1 MPYGTLYARLHANIY
16 SYKEES
22 NMSEKILII
31 DDDLDTLRLVGLM
44 LQRQGYQISAATN
57 GQQGLDKAFEEDPD
71 LILLDIMMPD
81 MDGYEVTRRLRQ
93 NPSTTETPILMFTA
107 KTQLDDKVIG
117 FEVGANDYLT
127 KPTHPSELQARV
139 KTLLARG
146 GEKKATSVS
155 LDKDDNQNQGYVIGV
170 LGARGGLG
178 TTTLAVNLG
187 ASLVARTKSEV
198 IVAEMLPGQGA
209 LALDIGAEN
218 SKGLVDLL
226 SLNKLPEVTR
236 DKVRE
241 VLTHHGSGLKLLLAS
256 DRPRDMHLINQ
267 VVNYEA
273 VVKRLAALARF
284 VILDLGVGLQPFAD
298 KIIPV
303 CDQVFVILEGV
314 PNTIIHTKALIDDIA
329 ALGINKKNVNV
340 VLNNRI
346 RSDTQLASSQVQ
358 TKLGHEIISTLTP
371 APELFVQATRMQ
383 TPAVLCQPDSL
394 TARQITKLVEF
405 VTEQEALP
413 R

>member
-1 MPYGTLYARLHANIY
+1 
-16 SYKEES
+16 
-22 NMSEKILII
+22 MSEKILIV

-71 LILLDIMMPD
+71 LILLDLMMPD

-93 NPSTTETPILMFTA
+93 NPSTSGTPILMFTA
-107 KTQLDDKVIG
+107 KTQLDDKVAG

-139 KTLLARG
+139 KTLLARA
-146 GEKKATSVS
+146 GEKKNTAS
-155 LDKDDNQNQGYVIGV
+155 LGADGNLGYVVGI

-178 TTTLAVNLG
+178 VTTLAVNLAAG
-187 ASLVARTKSEV
+187 LLTKTKSEV

-209 LALDIGAEN
+209 LGLEMGLNN

-226 SLNKLPEVTR
+226 SINKTSDITR
-236 DKVRE
+236 DKTRE
-241 VLTHHGSGLKLLLAS
+241 ALTHHGSGLKVLLSS

-267 VVNYEA
+267 SSNYEA
-273 VVKRLAALARF
+273 ILTRLAGLARF
-284 VILDLGVGLQPFAD
+284 VVLDLGVGLQSFTQSVLPRCND
-298 KIIPV
+298 VLIV
-303 CDQVFVILEGV
+303 LEGV
-314 PNTIIHTKALIDDIA
+314 PNTIIHSKALIDDITA
-329 ALGINKKNVNV
+329 MGVNNKNIQAI
-340 VLNNRI
+340 LNNRI
-346 RSDTQLASSQVQ
+346 RSDTQLPSSQVQ
-358 TKLGHEIISTLTP
+358 TKLDHEILSTLTP

-383 TPAVLCQPDSL
+383 TPAILCQPESL
-394 TARQITKLVEF
+394 TTRQISKLVDYI
-405 VTEQEALP
+405 TEREALP

>member
-1 MPYGTLYARLHANIY
+1 
-16 SYKEES
+16 
-22 NMSEKILII
+22 MSEKILII

-57 GQQGLDKAFEEDPD
+57 GQQGLEKAFDEDPD
-71 LILLDIMMPD
+71 LILLDVMMPD

-93 NPSTTETPILMFTA
+93 NPSTLETPILMFTA
-107 KTQLDDKVIG
+107 KTQLDDKVTG

-146 GEKKATSVS
+146 GDKKTNVTAAQ
-155 LDKDDNQNQGYVIGV
+155 DENRGYVIGV

-178 TTTLAVNLG
+178 TTTMTMNLG
-187 ASLVARTKSEV
+187 AGLQSRTKSEV

-209 LALDIGAEN
+209 LALDVGVT
-218 SKGLVDLL
+218 STKGLVDLL
-226 SLNKLPEVTR
+226 SLTKLSEITR
-236 DKVRE
+236 DNVRE
-241 VLTHHGSGLKLLLAS
+241 KLAPHGSGVKLLLAS

-267 VVNYEA
+267 SANYEA
-273 VVKRLAALARF
+273 LVKRLASLARF
-284 VILDLGVGLQPFAD
+284 VVLDLGVAIQPFAE
-298 KIIPV
+298 KILPL
-303 CDQVFVILEGV
+303 CDEVMIILEGV
-314 PNTIIHTKALIDDIA
+314 PNTITHAKALIDDIA
-329 ALGINKKNVNV
+329 ELGIPKKNIKV

-358 TKLGHEIISTLTP
+358 AKLEHEIISTLTP
-371 APELFVQATRMQ
+371 APELFAQATRVQ
-383 TPAVLCQPDSL
+383 TPAILCQPDSL
-394 TARQITKLVEF
+394 TARQITKLVDF
-405 VTEQEALP
+405 VTEREALP